1 MKVFL
6 VYEDNENSDLHKT
19 LKITLPKSW
28 KTGPTSKV
36 LGCFVD
42 SYNDNEKHAANRLD
56 QEQMHLAIRAEGA
69 ESSSNGGDESNH
81 PLIPIASDAIT
92 IETIPDRSN
101 VYILHGPSK
110 TVEEMEAEKKEA
122 LEKERAERANTVA
135 CQHFGCKNR
144 FPKGG
149 PYPDCSY
156 HKSPPV
162 FHETAKFWSCC
173 PNKKAY
179 DWEEFQSIPGCCTG
193 VCTEVKESE
202 QKQFLGGCDL
212 REEAAGGA
220 QLKSID
226 DFNKAQES
234 GSDAA
239 PVLERLRNVLAEI
252 GVENELYDQVVE
264 GIKKEMDGDDT
275 PLDAVATELGKKL
288 KSKMKSV
295 AAEQLR
301 IK

>member
-6 VYEDNENSDLHKT
+6 FYEDNENSDLHKT

-28 KTGPTSKV
+28 KTGPASKV
-36 LGCFVD
+36 LGCFVE
-42 SYNDNEKHAANRLD
+42 SYNDNEKHASNPLD
-56 QEQMHLAIRAEGA
+56 QEQMHLAIREEGG
-69 ESSSNGGDESNH
+69 ESGSGGDESS
-81 PLIPIASDAIT
+81 PSLIPIASDAIT
-92 IETIPDRSN
+92 IETIPDRAN

-110 TVEEMEAEKKEA
+110 TMEEMAAEKQEA
-122 LEKERAERANTVA
+122 LERERAEKANTVA
-135 CQHFGCKNR
+135 CQHLGCKTR

-149 PYPDCSY
+149 PYPECSY

-162 FHETAKFWSCC
+162 FHETAKWWSCC

-179 DWEEFQSIPGCCTG
+179 DWEEFQAIPGCCSG

-212 REEAAGGA
+212 REDAGGGA

-239 PVLERLRNVLAEI
+239 PVLERLRHVLAEI
-252 GVENELYDQVVE
+252 DVENELYDQVVE
-264 GIKKEMDGDDT
+264 GIKKEMEGDDT
-275 PLDAVATELGKKL
+275 PLDAVAAELGKKL
-288 KSKMKSV
+288 KTSMKSI

>member
-6 VYEDNENSDLHKT
+6 FYEDNENSDLHKT

-28 KTGPTSKV
+28 KTGPASKV
-36 LGCFVD
+36 LGCFVE
-42 SYNDNEKHAANRLD
+42 SYNDNEKHASNPLD
-56 QEQMHLAIRAEGA
+56 QEQMHLAIREEGA
-69 ESSSNGGDESNH
+69 ESGS
-81 PLIPIASDAIT
+81 LIPIASDAIT
-92 IETIPDRSN
+92 IETIPDRAN

-110 TVEEMEAEKKEA
+110 TMEEMAAEKQEA
-122 LEKERAERANTVA
+122 LERERAEKANTVA
-135 CQHFGCKNR
+135 CQHLGCKYR
-144 FPKGG
+144 FAKGG
-149 PYPDCSY
+149 PYPECSY

-162 FHETAKFWSCC
+162 FHETAKWWSCC

-179 DWEEFQSIPGCCTG
+179 DWEEFQAIPGCCSG

-264 GIKKEMDGDDT
+264 GIKKEMEGDDT
-275 PLDAVATELGKKL
+275 PLDAVAAELGKKL
-288 KSKMKSV
+288 KTSMKSI

>member
-1 MKVFL
+1 ML
-6 VYEDNENSDLHKT
+6 
-19 LKITLPKSW
+19 
-28 KTGPTSKV
+28 
-36 LGCFVD
+36 LGQFVE
-42 SYNDNEKHAANRLD
+42 SYNSNEKLGEANPLD
-56 QEQMHLAIRAEGA
+56 EANLHLAIRKDGGDA
-69 ESSSNGGDESNH
+69 ESSAH
-81 PLIPIASDAIT
+81 PLLPVGSDAVT
-92 IETIPDRSN
+92 IESVPDRAN
-101 VYILHGPSK
+101 VYIMHGPSR
-110 TVEEMEAEKKEA
+110 TVEEMAAEQKEA
-122 LEKERAERANTVA
+122 LEKEKAEKANTVA

-149 PYPDCSY
+149 PYPECSY

-179 DWEEFQSIPGCCTG
+179 DWEEFQTIPGCCTG
-193 VCTEVKESE
+193 TCTEVKEE

-212 REEAAGGA
+212 REQANGGT

-226 DFNKAQES
+226 DFNKAQEG

-239 PVLERLRNVLAEI
+239 PVLERLRNVMAEI
-252 GVENELYDQVVE
+252 GIENELFDQVVD
-264 GIKKEMDGDDT
+264 GMKKEATDNGGDAGEAS
-275 PLDAVATELGKKL
+275 LDAIATELGKKL
-288 KSKMKSV
+288 KTAMKAI